1 MANYWRLLDATN
13 NINNDFEKLR
23 TKILIYR
30 NNIIKTI
37 QKNLWK
43 NIEILL
49 KTVILKRELI
59 FILED
64 ITLLILSIIVSIKNF
79 TVEGLIE
86 EIYKFI
92 YKSLLKNK
100 NYLKSDSTENPL
112 LSYIPVL
119 NGRKNKKKKLF
130 LVFLLLIIPE
140 EFTDSVLFLLSLY
153 NINNNNPSTVNSL

>member
-1 MANYWRLLDATN
+1 
-13 NINNDFEKLR
+13 
-23 TKILIYR
+23 
-30 NNIIKTI
+30 
-37 QKNLWK
+37 
-43 NIEILL
+43 L